1 MQPKDE
7 KGNNEFIKKFFS
19 FFNRISFISSKGLWF
34 VLIPLAVIASADQ
47 GIYLTLLEQIQK
59 DVGGY
64 FVTGV
69 AEAAYIISIAIFTI
83 IFGYFA
89 DKYDRKW
96 ILFLGSLVGGVFY
109 LLTAFTFSL
118 TELIIIRIMAGMGI
132 GCVMP
137 VAFSMISDS
146 ISTTSRSKAF
156 SFWGVASFLGNG
168 IGAIIGGGYVVSE
181 SEYVPWI
188 WHEPFIYIGIFGIII
203 GIFPLIVKEPKRGSK
218 EDQLK
223 SILSNEALKYSYR
236 IKLKDL
242 KNIYKRKSNFWL
254 VANFIDTIA
263 PGLLVAYILPYFVN
277 YMTFDIILL
286 LVLLIIVAGLIIGN
300 FGLAFLA
307 DRLYK
312 KDKTWRAKMAILCAI
327 LELPF
332 VSIALFLLPY
342 YGLNV
347 AISLIIGINLGV
359 GLTFTFGIGPNWYG
373 TLIDV
378 NLPENR
384 GTMIATATFL
394 DQIGRAI
401 GTVVGGYLAATFSLM
416 VAIQSA
422 SFFMLLSIFPWFPV
436 LKYIRKDLSEI
447 DSILSDRADEL
458 KKETK
463 NKSK

>member
-307 DRLYK
+307 
-312 KDKTWRAKMAILCAI
+312 
-327 LELPF
+327 E
-332 VSIALFLLPY
+332 
-342 YGLNV
+342 
-347 AISLIIGINLGV
+347 IGINLGV